1 MIMMMKKQIIGTMCL
16 AALMSS
22 CHIYKSYDRPET
34 IDASGIYRDPA
45 SAADTLAADTLA
57 ADTANM
63 GNLPWKEI
71 FRDAKLQAL
80 IEEGLSKNVDIQ
92 AAALRVQEAKVMLT
106 AAKLSYL
113 PSINLAPQGTATS
126 MGGGNYVKA
135 YQLPVSASWEIDLF
149 GKILNTKRGQ
159 KVAYEQSKY
168 AEQAVRSQIICGI
181 ANVYYSLLMLDR
193 QVEITTETA
202 AIYKENVRAME
213 AMKIAGMTTEA
224 AVAQMRAA
232 SHQVEASLLD
242 LKRQVRETENSL
254 AVLLAR
260 TPQTVER
267 GTLAEQVMPE
277 ELAAGVPMQL
287 LENRPDVKM
296 AEMTLA
302 AAYYTTNSARAAF
315 YPGLNITGLAGWTNG
330 SGVTV
335 VNPGEFMLQA
345 LASLAQPIFNNGK
358 LIANLKVSKAEE
370 KIAQM
375 NYQQTILEAGKEV
388 SDALF
393 LFDTQ
398 TKKLAEDRGQ
408 VEQLDKAV
416 TYTNALFQSGEAT
429 YLEVLT
435 SQQNL
440 LSAQLSEVAD
450 NFQRIQAVINLY
462 SALGGGRE

>member
-1 MIMMMKKQIIGTMCL
+1 MKKQIIGMMCL
-16 AALMSS
+16 TALMSS
-22 CHIYKSYDRPET
+22 CHIYKSYDRPES

-45 SAADTLAADTLA
+45 SATDTLAADT
-57 ADTANM
+57 TNM

-71 FRDAKLQAL
+71 FRDSKLQAL
-80 IEEGLSKNVDIQ
+80 IEEGLANNVDMQ

-113 PSINLAPQGTATS
+113 PSINFTPQGTLSSFDKSKPSQT
-126 MGGGNYVKA
+126 

-149 GKILNTKRGQ
+149 GKILNAKRGQ

-168 AEQAVRSQIICGI
+168 SEQAVRSQIICGI
-181 ANVYYSLLMLDR
+181 ANTYYSLLMLDR

-202 AIYKENVRAME
+202 AIYKENVRVME

-232 SHQVEASLLD
+232 SHQVEASLMD

-260 TPQTVER
+260 TPQTIDR
-267 GTLAEQVMPE
+267 NTLDEQVMPE

-302 AAYYTTNSARAAF
+302 AAYYSTNSARAAF
-315 YPGLNITGLAGWTNG
+315 YPGLNITGTAGWTN
-330 SGVTV
+330 SAGVAV
-335 VNPGEFMLQA
+335 LNPGKLILTA
-345 LASLAQPIFNNGK
+345 IASLAQPIFNNGK
-358 LIANLKVSKAEE
+358 LIANLRVSKAEE

-388 SDALF
+388 SDALY

-398 TKKLAEDRGQ
+398 NKKLIEDRGQ

-416 TYTNALFQSGEAT
+416 TYTKALFQSGDAT
-429 YLEVLT
+429 YLEILT
-435 SQQNL
+435 AQQNL
-440 LSAQLSEVAD
+440 LSAQLSEVSD
-450 NFQRIQAVINLY
+450 NFQRMQAVINLY

>member
-1 MIMMMKKQIIGTMCL
+1 MKKQMIGMMCL
-16 AALMSS
+16 TAMMSS
-22 CHIYKSYDRPET
+22 CHIYKAYDRPET

-45 SAADTLAADTLA
+45 SATDTLAS
-57 ADTANM
+57 DTANM
-63 GNLPWKEI
+63 GNLPWKEV

-80 IEEGLSKNVDIQ
+80 IEEGLANNVDMQ

-113 PSINLAPQGTATS
+113 PTINFIPQGTLSSFDKSKPTQT
-126 MGGGNYVKA
+126 

-149 GKILNTKRGQ
+149 GKILNAKRGQ

-168 AEQAVRSQIICGI
+168 SEQAVRSQIICGI
-181 ANVYYSLLMLDR
+181 ANTYYSLLMLDR

-202 AIYKENVRAME
+202 AIYKENVRVME

-232 SHQVEASLLD
+232 SHQVEASLMD

-260 TPQTVER
+260 TPQTIDR
-267 GTLAEQVMPE
+267 STLDAQVMPE
-277 ELAAGVPMQL
+277 ELTAGVPMQL

-302 AAYYTTNSARAAF
+302 SAYYTTNSARAAF
-315 YPGLNITGLAGWTNG
+315 YPGLNITGTAGWTNSAG
-330 SGVTV
+330 MAVL
-335 VNPGEFMLQA
+335 NPGKLILNA
-345 LASLAQPIFNNGK
+345 VASLAQPIFNNGK

-393 LFDTQ
+393 LYDTQ
-398 TKKLAEDRGQ
+398 NKKLVEDRGQ

-416 TYTNALFQSGEAT
+416 TYTKALFQSGDAT
-429 YLEVLT
+429 YLEILT
-435 SQQNL
+435 AQQNL
-440 LSAQLSEVAD
+440 LSAQLSEVSD
-450 NFQRIQAVINLY
+450 NFQRMQAVINLY

>member
-1 MIMMMKKQIIGTMCL
+1 MKKQIIGMMCL
-16 AALMSS
+16 TAMMSS
-22 CHIYKSYDRPET
+22 CHIYKAYDRPET

-45 SAADTLAADTLA
+45 SATDTLAS
-57 ADTANM
+57 DTANM
-63 GNLPWKEI
+63 ENLPWKEV

-80 IEEGLSKNVDIQ
+80 IEEGLANNVDMQ

-113 PSINLAPQGTATS
+113 PTINFTPQGTLSSFDKSKPTQT
-126 MGGGNYVKA
+126 

-149 GKILNTKRGQ
+149 GKILNAKRGQ

-168 AEQAVRSQIICGI
+168 SEQAVRSQIICGI
-181 ANVYYSLLMLDR
+181 ANTYYSLLMLDR

-202 AIYKENVRAME
+202 AIYKENVRVME

-232 SHQVEASLLD
+232 SHQVEASLMD

-260 TPQTVER
+260 TPQTIDR
-267 GTLAEQVMPE
+267 STLDAQVMPE
-277 ELAAGVPMQL
+277 ELTAGVPMQL

-302 AAYYTTNSARAAF
+302 SAYYTTNSARAAF
-315 YPGLNITGLAGWTNG
+315 YPGLNITGTAGWTNSAG
-330 SGVTV
+330 MAVL
-335 VNPGEFMLQA
+335 NPGKLILNA
-345 LASLAQPIFNNGK
+345 VASLAQPIFNNGK

-393 LFDTQ
+393 LYDTQ
-398 TKKLAEDRGQ
+398 NKKLVEDRGQ

-416 TYTNALFQSGEAT
+416 TYTKALFQSGDAT
-429 YLEVLT
+429 YLEILT
-435 SQQNL
+435 AQQNL
-440 LSAQLSEVAD
+440 LSAQLSEVSD
-450 NFQRIQAVINLY
+450 NFQRMQAVINLY

>member
-1 MIMMMKKQIIGTMCL
+1 MKKQIIGMMCL
-16 AALMSS
+16 TVMMSS
-22 CHIYKSYDRPET
+22 CHIYKAYDRPET

-45 SAADTLAADTLA
+45 SATDTLAS
-57 ADTANM
+57 DTANM
-63 GNLPWKEI
+63 GNLPWKEV

-80 IEEGLSKNVDIQ
+80 IEEGLANNVDMQ

-113 PSINLAPQGTATS
+113 PTINFTPQGTLSSFDKSKPTQT
-126 MGGGNYVKA
+126 

-149 GKILNTKRGQ
+149 GKILNAKRGQ

-168 AEQAVRSQIICGI
+168 SEQAVRSQIICGI
-181 ANVYYSLLMLDR
+181 ANTYYSLLMLDR

-202 AIYKENVRAME
+202 AIYKENVRVME

-232 SHQVEASLLD
+232 SHQVEASLMD

-260 TPQTVER
+260 TPQTIDR
-267 GTLAEQVMPE
+267 STLDAQVMPE
-277 ELAAGVPMQL
+277 ELTAGVPMQL

-302 AAYYTTNSARAAF
+302 SAYYTTNSARAAF
-315 YPGLNITGLAGWTNG
+315 YPGLNITGTAGWTNSAG
-330 SGVTV
+330 MAVL
-335 VNPGEFMLQA
+335 NPGKLILNA
-345 LASLAQPIFNNGK
+345 VASLAQPIFNNGK

-393 LFDTQ
+393 LYDTQ
-398 TKKLAEDRGQ
+398 NKKLVEDRGQ

-416 TYTNALFQSGEAT
+416 TYTKALFQSGDAT
-429 YLEVLT
+429 YLEILT
-435 SQQNL
+435 AQQNL
-440 LSAQLSEVAD
+440 LSAQLSEVSD
-450 NFQRIQAVINLY
+450 NFQRMQAVINLY

>member
-45 SAADTLAADTLA
+45 SAVDTLA

-126 MGGGNYVKA
+126 MGGSNYVKA

-181 ANVYYSLLMLDR
+181 ANVYYSLLTLDR

-429 YLEVLT
+429 YLELLT

>member
-1 MIMMMKKQIIGTMCL
+1 MMCL
-16 AALMSS
+16 TAMMSS
-22 CHIYKSYDRPET
+22 CHIYKAYDRPET

-45 SAADTLAADTLA
+45 SATDTLAS
-57 ADTANM
+57 DTANM
-63 GNLPWKEI
+63 GNLPWKEV

-80 IEEGLSKNVDIQ
+80 IEEGLANNVDMQ

-113 PSINLAPQGTATS
+113 PTINFTPQGTLSSFDKSKPTQT
-126 MGGGNYVKA
+126 

-149 GKILNTKRGQ
+149 GKILNAKRGQ

-168 AEQAVRSQIICGI
+168 SEQAVRSQIICGI
-181 ANVYYSLLMLDR
+181 ANTYYSLLMLDR

-202 AIYKENVRAME
+202 AIYKENVRVME

-232 SHQVEASLLD
+232 SHQVEASLMD

-260 TPQTVER
+260 TPQTIDR
-267 GTLAEQVMPE
+267 STLDAQVMPE
-277 ELAAGVPMQL
+277 ELTAGVPMQL

-302 AAYYTTNSARAAF
+302 SAYYTTNSARAAF
-315 YPGLNITGLAGWTNG
+315 YPGLNITGTAGWTNSAG
-330 SGVTV
+330 MAVL
-335 VNPGEFMLQA
+335 NPGKLILNA
-345 LASLAQPIFNNGK
+345 VASLAQPIFNNGK

-393 LFDTQ
+393 LYDTQ
-398 TKKLAEDRGQ
+398 NKKLVEDRGQ

-416 TYTNALFQSGEAT
+416 TYTKALFQSGDAT
-429 YLEVLT
+429 YLEILT
-435 SQQNL
+435 AQQNL
-440 LSAQLSEVAD
+440 LSAQLSEVSD
-450 NFQRIQAVINLY
+450 NFQRMQAVINLY

>member
-1 MIMMMKKQIIGTMCL
+1 MKKQIIGMMCL
-16 AALMSS
+16 TAMMSS
-22 CHIYKSYDRPET
+22 CHIYKAYDRPET

-45 SAADTLAADTLA
+45 SATDTLAS
-57 ADTANM
+57 DTANM
-63 GNLPWKEI
+63 GNLPWKEV

-80 IEEGLSKNVDIQ
+80 IEEGLANNVDMQ
-92 AAALRVQEAKVMLT
+92 AAALRVEEAKVMLT

-113 PSINLAPQGTATS
+113 PTINFTPQGTLSSFDKSKPTQT
-126 MGGGNYVKA
+126 

-149 GKILNTKRGQ
+149 GKILNAKRGQ

-168 AEQAVRSQIICGI
+168 SEQAVRSQIICGI
-181 ANVYYSLLMLDR
+181 ANTYYSLLMLDR

-202 AIYKENVRAME
+202 AIYKENVRVME

-254 AVLLAR
+254 AVLLAKD
-260 TPQTVER
+260 PQPIDR
-267 GTLAEQVMPE
+267 STLDEQVMPE
-277 ELAAGVPMQL
+277 ELTAGVPMQL

-315 YPGLNITGLAGWTNG
+315 YPGLNITGTAGWTNSAG
-330 SGVTV
+330 MAVL
-335 VNPGEFMLQA
+335 NPGKLILNA
-345 LASLAQPIFNNGK
+345 VASLAQPIFNNGK

-393 LFDTQ
+393 LYDTQ
-398 TKKLAEDRGQ
+398 NKKLVEDRGQ
-408 VEQLDKAV
+408 VDQLDKAV
-416 TYTNALFQSGEAT
+416 TYTKALFQSGDAT
-429 YLEVLT
+429 YLEILT
-435 SQQNL
+435 AQQNL
-440 LSAQLSEVAD
+440 LSAQLSEVSD
-450 NFQRIQAVINLY
+450 NFQRMQAVINLY

>member
-1 MIMMMKKQIIGTMCL
+1 MKKQIIGMMCL
-16 AALMSS
+16 TAMMSS
-22 CHIYKSYDRPET
+22 CHIYKAYDRPET

-45 SAADTLAADTLA
+45 SATDTLAS
-57 ADTANM
+57 DTANM
-63 GNLPWKEI
+63 GNLPWKEV

-80 IEEGLSKNVDIQ
+80 IEEGLANNVDMQ

-113 PSINLAPQGTATS
+113 PTINFTPQGTLSSFDKSKPTQT
-126 MGGGNYVKA
+126 

-149 GKILNTKRGQ
+149 GKILNAKRGQ

-168 AEQAVRSQIICGI
+168 SEQAVRSQIICGI
-181 ANVYYSLLMLDR
+181 ANTYYSLLMLDR

-202 AIYKENVRAME
+202 AIYKENVRVME

-232 SHQVEASLLD
+232 SHQVEASLMD

-260 TPQTVER
+260 TPQTIDR
-267 GTLAEQVMPE
+267 STLDAQVMPE
-277 ELAAGVPMQL
+277 ELTAGVPMQL

-302 AAYYTTNSARAAF
+302 SAYYTTNSARAAF
-315 YPGLNITGLAGWTNG
+315 YPGLNITGTAGWTNSAG
-330 SGVTV
+330 MAVL
-335 VNPGEFMLQA
+335 NPGKLILNA
-345 LASLAQPIFNNGK
+345 VASLAQPIFNNGK

-393 LFDTQ
+393 LYDTQ
-398 TKKLAEDRGQ
+398 NKKLVEDRGQ
-408 VEQLDKAV
+408 VDQLDKAV
-416 TYTNALFQSGEAT
+416 TYTKALFQSGDAT
-429 YLEVLT
+429 YLEILT
-435 SQQNL
+435 AQQNL
-440 LSAQLSEVAD
+440 LSAQLSEVSD
-450 NFQRIQAVINLY
+450 NFQRMQAVINLY